1 VPTVLAGPATRR
13 HPPSA
18 HAATRTIRDVRGT
31 GIAGLLGDLV
41 ASGEP
46 VLAVCAHARHR
57 AAALRERVG
66 GFCVTTWAAI
76 DDEPGLAAPYAHV
89 VAIDPPAHAHLER
102 LFTTL
107 PGDGWAHLAWGGAER
122 SFARRVHAW
131 ETDLRAPAASLYRAL
146 RAEGAAEGP
155 ALEALLR
162 GDGTPERTG
171 RLAGRL
177 VRALAELGLVHVT
190 QEPLRVTVAADP
202 PRTEL
207 ERSDAFRAYQRR
219 LRDGMALLD
228 DPGAR
233 RLDRQE
239 EEVPRRAA

>member
-1 VPTVLAGPATRR
+1 
-13 HPPSA
+13 
-18 HAATRTIRDVRGT
+18 
-31 GIAGLLGDLV
+31 
-41 ASGEP
+41 
-46 VLAVCAHARHR
+46 
-57 AAALRERVG
+57 VG
-66 GFCVTTWAAI
+66 GFSVTTWAAI
-76 DDEPGLAAPYAHV
+76 EDEPSLAARYAHV

-102 LFTTL
+102 LFSTL